1 MALRPSPASAAA
13 TTTLHFYSVQQTF
26 TATDAA
32 GQPIT
37 GNTNLPV
44 GARYD
49 TTDLNY
55 VGNHTHHVSNFSASD
70 HIACTVT
77 SDTTQTCNDQFAIG
91 GSLLLGNDITVT
103 QNTPTTASGQINA
116 GTGKYKNAG
125 DVRDG
130 TQFST
135 MPSTSRSR
143 SPARS

>member
-1 MALRPSPASAAA
+1 M
-13 TTTLHFYSVQQTF
+13 QQTIP
-26 TATDAA
+26 ATDAA

-55 VGNHTHHVSNFSASD
+55 VGNHTHHASNFNASD
-70 HIACTVT
+70 QIACTVT

-103 QNTPTTASGQINA
+103 QNTPRRRPGRSMRGPAMQDR
-116 GTGKYKNAG
+116 AG

-130 TQFST
+130 T
-135 MPSTSRSR
+135 R
-143 SPARS
+143 